1 TYTEKINQ
9 YVREDN
15 KLLEEYKKMDIST
28 DNEDIIVRLEH
39 NIEEFRKVREHI
51 LSLDLSNEAIRREAI
66 KIQESNDESYREII
80 TSLQQLQEIN
90 TEHARDSRN
99 HTLDLFHRSVRET
112 IIVIVVTIILAGMM
126 SIFIVK
132 SITSPI
138 ELLNKLLSN
147 VANRKLTT
155 DAPTDYGAEFGQM
168 FQAFNYMNGNL
179 RGIIGNVVTSSN
191 VIKEATE
198 NVVNKNEQT
207 QMAMGDIMQMV
218 ADLSNE
224 MTQQSLNL
232 QESSKAMNEMA
243 IGVQHIVESST
254 VVTEMSMTTS

>member
-1 TYTEKINQ
+1 
-9 YVREDN
+9 
-15 KLLEEYKKMDIST
+15 
-28 DNEDIIVRLEH
+28 
-39 NIEEFRKVREHI
+39 
-51 LSLDLSNEAIRREAI
+51 
-66 KIQESNDESYREII
+66 
-80 TSLQQLQEIN
+80 
-90 TEHARDSRN
+90 
-99 HTLDLFHRSVRET
+99 
-112 IIVIVVTIILAGMM
+112 
-126 SIFIVK
+126 
-132 SITSPI
+132 
-138 ELLNKLLSN
+138 
-147 VANRKLTT
+147 
-155 DAPTDYGAEFGQM
+155 
-168 FQAFNYMNGNL
+168 QAFNYMNGNL

-254 VVTEMSMTTS
+254 VVTEMSMTTSSKVESGNILMQQTMKQMGSINQVVDMTNHAVESLISRTEDIAKSLQVITDISDQTNLLALNASIEAARAGEQGKGFAVVAEEVRKLAEQSSTSVQDISELLGQIHQET